1 MPSLSIRPVTFA
13 EIEKSPA
20 APRLFAEYAAES
32 AITEL
37 GTPKPDAAYYASL
50 EAGGALFGFGAFLD
64 DELVGFFMLLV
75 AHVPHWQL
83 PIASSESFFVA
94 KDHRKSGAGM
104 KLLHAA
110 ETKSAEVGAAG
121 PFISA
126 PVGSVLEQVM
136 RGIGYRPTNSVFFQG
151 AVT

>member
-75 AHVPHWQL
+75 AHVPHG
-83 PIASSESFFVA
+83 V
-94 KDHRKSGAGM
+94 SGACGTR
-104 KLLHAA
+104 L
-110 ETKSAEVGAAG
+110 
-121 PFISA
+121 
-126 PVGSVLEQVM
+126 PVGGLIIYMAGFIPTKKNINRFLKSVGYVCAWVGLKGKSLQHM
-136 RGIGYRPTNSVFFQG
+136 SQMGDIRG
-151 AVT
+151 